1 MNPHNC
7 TFGVLAGKFLGFI
20 IHEHGIEVDPDRI
33 KAVFNVGAPTCK
45 REMQSFL
52 SNVNYLRRFISN
64 SAKKVNVFT
73 PIIRHKN
80 NANITW
86 GRASTNI

>member
-1 MNPHNC
+1 MNPHKC
-7 TFGVLAGKFLGFI
+7 AFEVLTSKFLGFI

-33 KAVFNVGAPTCK
+33 KAVLNVGAPTCK

-64 SAKKVNVFT
+64 LAMLSLLLFGLK
-73 PIIRHKN
+73 IMSISLG
-80 NANITW
+80 
-86 GRASTNI
+86 GRVEVGD